1 MLLHL
6 LLTLALSAISVTG
19 IAVTPTLDT
28 RPFRRRLSL
37 VLLLHLLLILTL
49 SAVSV
54 NGFGVTPALDT
65 RPVLPI
71 VTGIAVTPT
80 LDTLSVCH
88 KRQWFAVT
96 PALDTLPVR
105 HRRQW
110 FAVTPALILV
120 LSFLASL
127 ELLLHLL
134 WAFVLSALS
143 VTEVAVTPILNHRPV
158 RPYRLKRYRDRCYTY
173 PWFSSCPPM
182 A

>member
-6 LLTLALSAISVTG
+6 PLILALSTVSVTG
-19 IAVTPTLDT
+19 FAVTPTLDT

-80 LDTLSVCH
+80 LDTLPVCH
-88 KRQWFAVT
+88 K
-96 PALDTLPVR
+96 
-105 HRRQW
+105 RQW

-134 WAFVLSALS
+134 WEFVLSALS
-143 VTEVAVTPILNHRPV
+143 VTVVAVTPILNHRPV

-173 PWFSSCPPM
+173 PWLSSCPPM